1 MGTDRESPGE
11 SAPASGGVLRVAP
24 IPPGLAAPGTG
35 DAPYLRVLPVSD
47 VPAGTLHRVV
57 VGDLDLLVASTPVG
71 LIATEDRC
79 PHMSAPLSLGT
90 LDGTAV
96 DCILHRAVID
106 LATGEILEFPT
117 TGGLGPDGDE
127 HPSWTPPGS
136 PPKPDRTDAK
146 ARARALTRTRRPRYY
161 PVRIREGWVEVAVP
175 EASP

>member
-1 MGTDRESPGE
+1 MGTDSGNPGKT
-11 SAPASGGVLRVAP
+11 APASGGVLLIAP
-24 IPPGLAAPGTG
+24 VPPGLAAPGTG
-35 DAPYLRVLPVSD
+35 DAPFMRVLPVSE
-47 VPAGTLHRVV
+47 VPTGTLRRVV
-57 VGDLDLLVASTPVG
+57 VGDLDLLVASTPIG

-106 LATGEILEFPT
+106 LATGEILKFPT
-117 TGGLGPDGDE
+117 TGGLGPDGVE
-127 HPSWTPPGS
+127 HAEWTPPGI
-136 PPKPDRTDAK
+136 PPRPERTDAK

-161 PVRIREGWVEVAVP
+161 PVRIHQGWVEVAVP

>member
-1 MGTDRESPGE
+1 
-11 SAPASGGVLRVAP
+11 V
-24 IPPGLAAPGTG
+24 PPGLAAPGTG
-35 DAPYLRVLPVSD
+35 DARYQRLLPVSA

-79 PHMSAPLSLGT
+79 PHMSAPLSLGI

-96 DCILHRAVID
+96 DCVLHQAVID
-106 LATGEILEFPT
+106 LATGEILQFPT
-117 TGGLGPDGDE
+117 TGGLGPDGVE
-127 HPSWTPPGS
+127 HPAWAPPGS
-136 PPKPDRTDAK
+136 PPRPERTDAK

-175 EASP
+175 DASP